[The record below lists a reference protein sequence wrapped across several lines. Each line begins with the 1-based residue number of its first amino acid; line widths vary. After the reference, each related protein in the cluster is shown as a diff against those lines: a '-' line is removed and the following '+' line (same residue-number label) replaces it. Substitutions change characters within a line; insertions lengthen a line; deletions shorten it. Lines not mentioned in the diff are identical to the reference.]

1 MKKRI
6 ILFGIM
12 LISLFIGIDKV
23 DAATLN
29 LKPSVSKSNLVIG
42 NTVTVTVTLSSSEA
56 LGSWEYSLNYDS
68 SKLDLV
74 SSDVPLSYK
83 GVVTSTNQKSVSY
96 KYTFKAKASGTA
108 TFSFSKAAAY
118 AYDESQMNINK
129 STSSVKIISKA
140 ELEASYSKNNYL
152 SSLGVNGYS
161 LDPEF
166 NKDTL
171 EYRVTLPAETYE
183 AEITGSK
190 EDKKAS
196 ISGLG
201 KKELTDGENRFE
213 ILVTAE
219 NGNERKY
226 VVIITVSELS
236 PVIVKIDNKEYN
248 VVRKKETLTTPDGY
262 TDTTVTINEEE
273 VPAFYSEVTKFTL
286 VALKDAGGKVAYYI
300 KDNDKYTEYKT
311 FPFDKVDLYLEDFP
325 SNIEIPKEYTKVK
338 IKINGEEVEAYKLSK
353 TSKYA
358 LIYGMNISLGTKD
371 LYMYDSVQNTIQRYN
386 NEEALLLGEKL
397 NQFLYIIFIL
407 GIVSII
413 LLIVLI
419 ITFITKSKRYID
431 KHKKISTKDISLN
444 I

>member
-262 TDTTVTINEEE
+262 TDTIVTINEEE

-286 VALKDAGGKVAYYI
+286 VALKDAEGKVAYYI

-325 SNIEIPKEYTKVK
+325 SNIDIPKEYIKVK

>member
-190 EDKKAS
+190 EDNKAS

-236 PVIVKIDNKEYN
+236 PVIVKINNKEYN

-286 VALKDAGGKVAYYI
+286 VALKDAEGKVAYYI

-325 SNIEIPKEYTKVK
+325 SNIEIPKEYIKVK